1 MKPAFFLLS
10 FLLLLNARVRTPA
23 VQASPDAGAPTAAT
37 TTPAPEPTAAPVPG
51 PIVIAGQTLTGD
63 ETELDLS
70 ALAPEDIPACI
81 DALAQLPHLK
91 QVDLDPAEGSSP
103 WTLEQA
109 GALVVR
115 YPDLLVNY
123 TATVFGVTFRL
134 TDEVVSFNRI
144 NLSDKVD
151 ELRRILPYM
160 AHVGRLDMEYCEIPN
175 EQMAEL
181 RAQFPAPKIVWRVF
195 VKGIYHCRTDA
206 IMIRFSFNADMNRLY
221 DKDTQPL
228 IYCNE
233 VRYLDLGHDHIT
245 DAYFTAYMPDLE
257 VCILAVGD
265 ITHISALANC
275 PKLEYLEIFTGHIT
289 DISVLAGLKNL
300 KHLNI
305 ANNQITDIS
314 PLFELDLERLWMS
327 RNPIP
332 KEQIEEF
339 QRRFPNCEINTTG
352 SNPTGDGWRGR
363 YGYAPRYKLLREQ
376 FCYYYPSLLS
386 YSAFDIPRKPANE
399 P

>member
-1 MKPAFFLLS
+1 MKPLFFILS
-10 FLLLLNARVRTPA
+10 FLLLLCARPETGRV
-23 VQASPDAGAPTAAT
+23 PTAPDTDSPGDAVA
-37 TTPAPEPTAAPVPG
+37 TPAPEPEPV
-51 PIVIAGQTLTGD
+51 VIAGQTLTKE

-70 ALAPEDIPACI
+70 GLAPEEIVGCM
-81 DALAQLPHLK
+81 DALARLPELRRVK
-91 QVDLDPAEGSSP
+91 LDPAEGPSP
-103 WTLEQA
+103 WTLDQA
-109 GALVVR
+109 GALVIR
-115 YPDLLVNY
+115 YPDLLVDY
-123 TATVFGVTFRL
+123 TATVFGVTFNL
-134 TDEVVSFNRI
+134 TDEVVSFNHI
-144 NLSDKVD
+144 DLSGRVD
-151 ELRRILPYM
+151 ELRSVLPYL
-160 AHVGRLDMEYCEIPN
+160 AHVGRLDMEYCEIPD
-175 EQMAEL
+175 EQMAAL
-181 RAQFPAPKIVWRVF
+181 RADFPAPKIVWRVF

-221 DKDTQPL
+221 DKDTHPL

-233 VRYLDLGHDHIT
+233 VRYLDLGHDHIS

-332 KEQIEEF
+332 KEQIEAF
-339 QRRFPNCEINTTG
+339 RQRFPNCEINTTC

-386 YSAFDIPRKPANE
+386 YSAFDIPVKPLNE